1 MRKLCFLII
10 LASLLISVFSMS
22 VRIKKVEGINGN
34 WWDPAWSYRR
44 KLNITENSGY
54 DLTSFPVDVVFEHDG
69 NVKADGTDIRVVDG
83 STEIP
88 SYVEECNST
97 HAKVIFE
104 VDLLA
109 LESKIVYIYY
119 GNQYAIAPSYPLV
132 SLTITEGNTG
142 HAIID
147 NSIYIG
153 WDYTSWG
160 WSNNVE
166 LWNDFR
172 IDFNENNDPTDDN
185 DLIRDYGSRQGGI
198 ARHRLDLQAIGLG
211 NYQAYVQTPI
221 YVDIE
226 FADASLRVYRN
237 HNWVETTQADHL
249 FMFSTSWD
257 YANFGLGSEQNIIDG
272 KNVSQISPSPPWH
285 YPWNEMYISPV
296 NPRWMAYRDSLNGEI
311 FGSIGLNIGIAYNYL
326 FTAKEGSD
334 WDRCIFY
341 DFILDS
347 PIEPYDQP
355 IDCRIYWYGDNSN
368 NYIEIEKTAAIL
380 NNQPTI
386 NIVKET
392 ITVPDDYPTIQEAI
406 NNAGNGDTIFVRNG
420 TYYENVVVNKT
431 VSLIGENK
439 DTTIIDGKGVGHVV
453 QILANNTLLSNFTI
467 QNGGYN
473 KFDCGVLVSNSF
485 NSSILNNAIINNNW
499 EGLRLYQSS
508 RCLLRNNNIS
518 NNAYWNFGVTGT
530 SIEHFIHDI
539 DDSNTINRG
548 TIYYLINQHNLNI
561 SNLVNVGYLAIIN
574 SSNIN
579 VEGLVLRDNFY
590 GIQCVHTTNSIIRN
604 VSITRTHEAIYL
616 KDCPNI
622 TVRDSN
628 LNYNW
633 HTSITSQSS
642 PFCRIFNNNA
652 IGNQNFGFVI
662 GDSPNSSI
670 YQNLVGYERYGIYS
684 GSPNNS
690 ILGNTVCRTWYAGIW
705 IELQSYNSI
714 IANNIVENNYYDG
727 IRLYCDNCII
737 FGNNITNNYY
747 GLSFIGVSG
756 NRIFHNNFINN
767 KGQIVWANQPRVNT
781 WDDGYPSGGNYWSDY
796 TGVDLYSGSYQNETG
811 SDGIGDAPYIID
823 EYNQDNYPLM
833 KPYPW
838 GPHDIGITSVTT
850 SKTIIGQ
857 GYDTPVEIMM
867 FNYGNYT
874 ENFNITVYAN
884 ETIITEIINL
894 EIASRNYT
902 TLFFTWN
909 TTGFAHGNYT
919 IWAYASPVPEE
930 TDILDNTKYYEGI
943 IKVTIPGDVD
953 GDFKVKMDD
962 IIALCNAFGSTIG
975 QPKYDPNL
983 DINNDNKISM
993 DDIMTAVEHFGQHY
1007 P

>member
-226 FADASLRVYRN
+226 FADAGLRVYRN

-406 NNAGNGDTIFVRNG
+406 NNANEGDTIFVRNG
-420 TYYENVVVNKT
+420 TYYENVAVNKT

-439 DTTIIDGKGVGHVV
+439 DTTIIDGNWIGTVV
-453 QILANNTLLSNFTI
+453 TITADNVKISGFTVEKSGMSGSDSGI
-467 QNGGYN
+467 AIGG
-473 KFDCGVLVSNSF
+473 
-485 NSSILNNAIINNNW
+485 
-499 EGLRLYQSS
+499 
-508 RCLLRNNNIS
+508 
-518 NNAYWNFGVTGT
+518 
-530 SIEHFIHDI
+530 
-539 DDSNTINRG
+539 SNTIINDNIILSCYFGVRLDYNSNN
-548 TIYYLINQHNLNI
+548 TIAENI
-561 SNLVNVGYLAIIN
+561 ITNSREWGFGVSLWHS
-574 SSNIN
+574 SSNRIN
-579 VEGLVLRDNFY
+579 KNEITKMSKGWGIYITYGSNNNNVTYNNLRDNW
-590 GIQCVHTTNSIIRN
+590 
-604 VSITRTHEAIYL
+604 
-616 KDCPNI
+616 
-622 TVRDSN
+622 SN
-628 LNYNW
+628 LYLDIS
-633 HTSITSQSS
+633 T
-642 PFCRIFNNNA
+642 
-652 IGNQNFGFVI
+652 
-662 GDSPNSSI
+662 
-670 YQNLVGYERYGIYS
+670 
-684 GSPNNS
+684 
-690 ILGNTVCRTWYAGIW
+690 
-705 IELQSYNSI
+705 
-714 IANNIVENNYYDG
+714 
-727 IRLYCDNCII
+727 
-737 FGNNITNNYY
+737 
-747 GLSFIGVSG
+747 G
-756 NRIFHNNFINN
+756 NRIVGNNLSRLSPGGWKTLAVLEWGSNVFYHNNIE
-767 KGQIVWANQPRVNT
+767 GPLDIYESVNV

-796 TGVDLYSGSYQNETG
+796 AGIDLYSGPYQNEAG
-811 SDGIGDAPYIID
+811 SDGIGDTPHIID
-823 EYNQDNYPLM
+823 AYNQDNYPLM

-838 GPHDIGITSVTT
+838 GPHDIGVTSVRV
-850 SKTIIGQ
+850 SKTIVGQ
-857 GYDTPVEIMM
+857 GYSMFINVMV
-867 FNYGNYT
+867 FNYGNGT
-874 ENFNITVYAN
+874 ENINVTIYANTAIIGEINNITIADRSS
-884 ETIITEIINL
+884 IILT
-894 EIASRNYT
+894 
-902 TLFFTWN
+902 FTWN
-909 TTGFAHGNYT
+909 TTGFDKGNYT
-919 IWAYASPVPEE
+919 IWAYAWPVTGE
-930 TDILDNTKYYEGI
+930 TDTNDNTLTSAIQVHVG
-943 IKVTIPGDVD
+943 VPGNVWGNMNPPPDYD
-953 GDFKVKMDD
+953 GV
-962 IIALCNAFGSTIG
+962 CNARDITYLVLHFNEK
-975 QPKYDPNL
+975 PPNWNPNA
-983 DINNDNKISM
+983 DINNDLIVNAR
-993 DDIMTAVEHFGQHY
+993 DITIAVLNFMKTEND